1 MYNIY
6 DILEEINFKVVNEDL
21 EMVKMYRSDCI
32 GKRIEFSIYKDNE
45 KIFEYSPN
53 YAERYKGNF
62 NKEAVKA
69 TVKEILDD
77 LDREI
82 KEQTGVKY
90 IISEAEKEWKDKYG
104 I

>member
-6 DILEEINFKVVNEDL
+6 DILEEIDFKLVNKELEFVKFYDSGKTVHINF
-21 EMVKMYRSDCI
+21 Y
-32 GKRIEFSIYKDNE
+32 IEHKDE
-45 KIFEYSPN
+45 FIFNYSPR
-53 YAERYKGNF
+53 YYEIYKGNF
-62 NKEAVKA
+62 NEDAVKA
-69 TVKEILDD
+69 TVKDILND

>member
-6 DILEEINFKVVNEDL
+6 DILEEIDFKLVNKELEFIKFYDSGKTGHINF
-21 EMVKMYRSDCI
+21 CI
-32 GKRIEFSIYKDNE
+32 EHKGEV
-45 KIFEYSPN
+45 IFDYSPR
-53 YAERYKGNF
+53 YYEIYKGNF
-62 NKEAVKA
+62 NEDAVKA
-69 TVKEILDD
+69 TVKDILND

-90 IISEAEKEWKDKYG
+90 MISDAEKEWKDKYG

>member
-6 DILEEINFKVVNEDL
+6 DILEEIDFKVVNKEL
-21 EMVKMYRSDCI
+21 EFVNFYGNNRVVHI
-32 GKRIEFSIYKDNE
+32 NFYIEHKDE
-45 KIFEYSPN
+45 FIFNYSPR
-53 YAERYKGNF
+53 YYEIYKGNF
-62 NKEAVKA
+62 NEDAVNA
-69 TVKEILDD
+69 TVKDILDD

-90 IISEAEKEWKDKYG
+90 IISKAEKEWKDKYG

>member
-6 DILEEINFKVVNEDL
+6 DILEEIDFKLVNKEL
-21 EMVKMYRSDCI
+21 EFVKFYDSGNTVHI
-32 GKRIEFSIYKDNE
+32 SFYIEHKDE
-45 KIFEYSPN
+45 YIFNYSPR
-53 YAERYKGNF
+53 YYEIYKGNF
-62 NKEAVKA
+62 NEDAVKA
-69 TVKEILDD
+69 TVKDILND

>member
-6 DILEEINFKVVNEDL
+6 DILEEIDFKLVNKELEFIKVYDSGKAVHINF
-21 EMVKMYRSDCI
+21 Y
-32 GKRIEFSIYKDNE
+32 IEHKDE
-45 KIFEYSPN
+45 FIFNYSPR
-53 YAERYKGNF
+53 YYEIYKGNF
-62 NKEAVKA
+62 NEDAVKA
-69 TVKEILDD
+69 TVKDILND

-90 IISEAEKEWKDKYG
+90 IISKAEKEWKDKYG

>member
-6 DILEEINFKVVNEDL
+6 DILEEIDFKLVNKELEFIKFYDSGKTVHINFYIKHKGEVIFDYSPRYYE
-21 EMVKMYRSDCI
+21 
-32 GKRIEFSIYKDNE
+32 IYKG
-45 KIFEYSPN
+45 K
-53 YAERYKGNF
+53 F

-69 TVKEILDD
+69 TVKDILND

-82 KEQTGVKY
+82 KEQTGIKY
-90 IISEAEKEWKDKYG
+90 IISNAEKEWKYKYG

>member
-6 DILEEINFKVVNEDL
+6 DILEEIDFKLVNKELEFIKFYDSGKTVHINF
-21 EMVKMYRSDCI
+21 Y
-32 GKRIEFSIYKDNE
+32 IEHKDE
-45 KIFEYSPN
+45 FIFNYSPR
-53 YAERYKGNF
+53 YYEIYKGNF
-62 NKEAVKA
+62 NEDAVKA
-69 TVKEILDD
+69 TVKDILND